1 MLPSWVFSV
10 SFFFTLLSFN
20 NPPVQHRLYKMAI
33 EKEGLKEREK
43 GKREVFFSGQEGREN
58 RRMLGK

>member
-1 MLPSWVFSV
+1 
-10 SFFFTLLSFN
+10 
-20 NPPVQHRLYKMAI
+20 MAI